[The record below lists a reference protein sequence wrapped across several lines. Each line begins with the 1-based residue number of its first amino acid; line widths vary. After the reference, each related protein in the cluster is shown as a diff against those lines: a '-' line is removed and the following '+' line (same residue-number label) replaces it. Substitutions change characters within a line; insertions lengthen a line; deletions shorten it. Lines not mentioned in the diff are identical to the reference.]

1 VRPSRAAEFLAPEG
15 QTVLTASPASSDLDL
30 YDIAYLAGG
39 PERAVDTALV
49 ALVQTGRI
57 RVHSPGS
64 FAAVGLSR
72 RHPVEAAVLDAIGQ
86 AGHRS
91 VDTILW
97 RLADDERLLS
107 VEDRLRKAGLLR
119 RGRWLGRRHTVDR
132 RLMVR
137 TAAGRRTLR
146 RLSLEP
152 PADLVAAGTDAMA
165 VAVGGKASLRDREL
179 SAAVFEGPRE
189 ARPFRRSSRSRSR
202 GEAAAE
208 AWQDTQRTANVLHS
222 SYNEW
227 SLSPSGP
234 NPRIP
239 SARGTR
245 KERGAR
251 R

>member
-1 VRPSRAAEFLAPEG
+1 M
-15 QTVLTASPASSDLDL
+15 TASPASSDLDL
-30 YDIAYLAGG
+30 YEIAYLAGG
-39 PERAVDTALV
+39 PERVVDTALV
-49 ALVQTGRI
+49 ALAQTGRI
-57 RVHSPGS
+57 RVHSPGR

-97 RLADDERLLS
+97 RLADDERLLGI
-107 VEDRLRKAGLLR
+107 EDRLRQAGLLR

-137 TAAGRRTLR
+137 TVAGRRTLR
-146 RLSLEP
+146 RLSAEQP
-152 PADLVAAGTDAMA
+152 TDLVAAGTDAMA
-165 VAVGGKASLRDREL
+165 VALGGRERVRDREL
-179 SAAVFEGPRE
+179 GAAVFEGPRQV
-189 ARPFRRSSRSRSR
+189 RPFHRRTESHSR
-202 GEAAAE
+202 GEAAAD

-227 SLSPSGP
+227 SLAPNGP

-239 SARGTR
+239 SARRTR

>member
-1 VRPSRAAEFLAPEG
+1 M
-15 QTVLTASPASSDLDL
+15 TVASASSDLDL
-30 YDIAYLAGG
+30 YEVAYLAGG
-39 PERAVDTALV
+39 PERAVDAALV

-57 RVHSPGS
+57 RVHSPGRFS
-64 FAAVGLSR
+64 AVGLTR

-91 VDTILW
+91 VDTVLW
-97 RLADDERLLS
+97 RLADDERLLD
-107 VEDRLRKAGLLR
+107 VEVRLHRAGLLR
-119 RGRWLGRRHTVDR
+119 RGRWLGHRHSVDR

-137 TAAGRRTLR
+137 TRFGRRTLR
-146 RLSLEP
+146 RLAAEP
-152 PADLVAAGTDAMA
+152 PVDLVAPGTAAMA
-165 VAVGGKASLRDREL
+165 VALGGRERLPDREL
-179 SAAVFEGPRE
+179 CAAVFEGPRE
-189 ARPFRRSSRSRSR
+189 VRPLHRRSRSHSR
-202 GEAAAE
+202 SEAAAE

-239 SARGTR
+239 STRGSR

>member
-1 VRPSRAAEFLAPEG
+1 MQLNLSRTRR
-15 QTVLTASPASSDLDL
+15 QTVMTAPGASSDLDL
-30 YDIAYLAGG
+30 YEVACLAGG
-39 PERAVDTALV
+39 PERVVDTALV

-57 RVHSPGS
+57 RVHSPGR
-64 FAAVGLSR
+64 FTAVGLTR

-97 RLADDERLLS
+97 RLTDDERLLD
-107 VEDRLRKAGLLR
+107 VEDRLRGAGLLR
-119 RGRWLGRRHTVDR
+119 RGTWLGRHHTPDR

-137 TAAGRRTLR
+137 TRAGRRTLR
-146 RLSLEP
+146 RLSAEP
-152 PADLVAAGTDAMA
+152 PPDRIAPGTDGMA
-165 VAVGGKASLRDREL
+165 VALGGRARLRDREL
-179 SAAVFEGPRE
+179 CAAIFEGPRE
-189 ARPFRRSSRSRSR
+189 TRPLHRGSRSSSR

-208 AWQDTQRTANVLHS
+208 AWQDRQRTSNVLHS

-239 SARGTR
+239 SARGSR

>member
-1 VRPSRAAEFLAPEG
+1 M
-15 QTVLTASPASSDLDL
+15 TASGASADLDL
-30 YDIAYLAGG
+30 YEVACLAGG
-39 PERAVDTALV
+39 PERVVDTALV

-57 RVHSPGS
+57 RAHSPGR
-64 FAAVGLSR
+64 FTAVGLAR

-97 RLADDERLLS
+97 RLTDDERLLD
-107 VEDRLRKAGLLR
+107 VEDRLRRAGLLHR
-119 RGRWLGRRHTVDR
+119 GAWRGRHRSPDR

-146 RLSLEP
+146 RMRAEP
-152 PADLVAAGTDAMA
+152 PADRVAAGTDAMA
-165 VAVGGKASLRDREL
+165 VAIGGRDGLPDREL
-179 SAAVFEGPRE
+179 CAAIFEGPRE
-189 ARPFRRSSRSRSR
+189 TGPLHRGSRSSSR

-208 AWQDTQRTANVLHS
+208 AWQDRQRTSTVLHS

-239 SARGTR
+239 SARGSR
-245 KERGAR
+245 KERGSR

>member
-1 VRPSRAAEFLAPEG
+1 MTAP
-15 QTVLTASPASSDLDL
+15 PASSDLDL
-30 YDIAYLAGG
+30 YEIAYLAGG

-57 RVHSPGS
+57 RVHSPGR
-64 FAAVGLSR
+64 FAAAGLSR

-97 RLADDERLLS
+97 RLADDERLLD

-137 TAAGRRTLR
+137 TAAGRLTLR
-146 RLSLEP
+146 RLSAEQP
-152 PADLVAAGTDAMA
+152 TDLVAAGTDAMA
-165 VAVGGKASLRDREL
+165 VALDGRTRRRDREL
-179 SAAVFEGPRE
+179 CAAVFEGPRE
-189 ARPFRRSSRSRSR
+189 VRPFHRRTRSHSR

-208 AWQDTQRTANVLHS
+208 AWQDRQRTANVLHR

-227 SLSPSGP
+227 SVAPNGP